1 LDSDNDG
8 IPDIVEVGALDNNN
22 NGKVDTF
29 IDTNFNGINDS
40 LEGVSNALVLSGSD
54 TNNNGVADS
63 WPNKNADRTG
73 RPNLYDLD
81 SDGDGIT
88 DAEESGLIGRT
99 GTNGTV
105 ASSAGIITG
114 TYSNGW
120 ANTVQGLASL
130 NLPNTDA
137 RGSANYLDID
147 SDDDGITD
155 NVEAQ
160 STSSYVVPTDTDSDN
175 DGIADVYEVP
185 AQIGTYGGNGL
196 TPYNKDGDG
205 NPDYKDTDTDNDGAL
220 DYIEGTGSSLYGVAY
235 NTLNFT
241 DTDGDGLVDQWDI
254 ANISSLTAGNLYRNV
269 THSDMGPGGNLD
281 GPAPSGSSA
290 RLPKHTWGPSTDRDW
305 RSNIILPLNIISFK
319 VNYNAPNAVINWEVQ
334 NELQT
339 ENYDVEFSINGTE
352 FTKIFTVQA
361 KNIGNA
367 NYTQWH
373 NLDNYTQNVFYYR
386 IKQTDKDGKIYY
398 TNIASIKVNR
408 DSKITVAP
416 NPFRNHF
423 SVNYNSVSNEKVTI
437 SLISND
443 GKIISTK
450 QVDVVKGINQIM
462 FDNLQYLQHG
472 LYFLRVQTL
481 KNITT
486 LKLLKE

>member
-1 LDSDNDG
+1 
-8 IPDIVEVGALDNNN
+8 
-22 NGKVDTF
+22 
-29 IDTNFNGINDS
+29 
-40 LEGVSNALVLSGSD
+40 
-54 TNNNGVADS
+54 
-63 WPNKNADRTG
+63 KNADRTG